1 MKLLSP
7 DARAERRLAI
17 CLALIAGYVDA
28 YGLIALGVYV
38 SFYGAARVKPC
49 CRFFCDRVSSP
60 GLMTNRD
67 RPEPA

>member
-1 MKLLSP
+1 VKLLSP

-38 SFYGAARVKPC
+38 SVHEREHDAN
-49 CRFFCDRVSSP
+49 RFPDRAGS
-60 GLMTNRD
+60 
-67 RPEPA
+67 E